1 MSPRRV
7 LVLGPG
13 ADGMRLAGDGG
24 LAASSLGMTVIS
36 GPGACNCRMGARSLP
51 LCGLRVPAPAQAPH
65 LRQTRRH
72 RHHRAAYR
80 AAAPGHRGPGQHH
93 HLRGLLPVGP
103 GHSSGTRN
111 RARRRGRVGT
121 LHPRQRDTDLAPV
134 SPRQGHQEQEKDR
147 SQRNFGGQLDLS
159 CRPRSSRGY
168 LEMASGCQCDFE
180 RWVMVGE
187 VAPLGHGLNIAEEGH
202 ERCRLISAPSGKTRR
217 AKRTRREMHAH
228 LSRHRQAG

>member
-51 LCGLRVPAPAQAPH
+51 LCGLRVPAP
-65 LRQTRRH
+65 
-72 RHHRAAYR
+72 
-80 AAAPGHRGPGQHH
+80 GPGPSSTTNSSPPPSP
-93 HLRGLLPVGP
+93 GCLPRRCSRTSRTRSAPPPTRTTASGP
-103 GHSSGTRN
+103 RTQQRNTEPSPPPWSSGHSSPSATRY
-111 RARRRGRVGT
+111 G
-121 LHPRQRDTDLAPV
+121 
-134 SPRQGHQEQEKDR
+134 
-147 SQRNFGGQLDLS
+147 
-159 CRPRSSRGY
+159 PRSGQPAPGAPGTGKGQIAKKLRRTTRSELQTALKPGY